1 MAQLIAKL
9 MRGSETSCYGRAV
22 SSLEPALAK
31 FKTVLLKRKGVALGV
46 WGEAGIGKTY
56 QARELL
62 RNLPCRT
69 LSLHATSSWTTLAR
83 SLPEAKKLPIWA
95 ERTLERLRRGESVET
110 KQSLEALTALLATLA
125 PMVVH
130 LEDLHETNSE
140 RLESVQELGRRVQRS
155 RGVGLLVTS
164 RSEPPEPFETIR
176 LGPLSREMSAQ
187 LLEREVAAELPK
199 EALEWTYSKAAG
211 NPLYT
216 LEYLRFLSRQGF
228 LWNDGKRWHW
238 RRPEGSLVPAS
249 VEALIEFTL
258 SDLRDERLETVLQTK
273 AFLPLDADDELFQ
286 SVSELSMT
294 EVEEAKRSL
303 ERRGIFLK
311 GEFAH
316 PLYREVT
323 VKNLPK
329 AKRQRF
335 ARRALEV
342 LQDDPVKAVPFVD
355 DALLDDKKALELLQ
369 RAIRQAR
376 ELNDEMLAARL
387 LAKAVHHASEEE
399 KYRLAIE
406 AARKTLKVNLETAY
420 HLAEIAAGSP
430 SYKLEAVTLMSE
442 LLAEGARLEEAR
454 QLLDTLPLSPTEKVK
469 HLIRL
474 HALAQDTGGVYTL
487 IETQPEVLE
496 GADTFTTIH
505 YARALMVSGFREK
518 ADGILR
524 EALRQSNLTPD
535 DRAGFL
541 QMAAILAGTY
551 GDSKTMEEL
560 LAQALT
566 HLAGSPNLSLRETLL
581 YNRAT
586 ALTDLDRY
594 EESRACFEEAQA
606 IDLAL
611 GDILG
616 YTAIQTHLAKHFHVQ
631 ARYEQAEKLLL
642 EAESYL
648 QGQDPTYYL
657 LYSKLFTA
665 LLYLDW
671 QPLHGNILAMKYA
684 RAALDDATRLNSE
697 ISRADCLAALAQV
710 ELRIGQLHQALATA
724 KEAIS
729 LYEQFQPEAKY
740 QGTCVE
746 ARVLKALNHDDAVDK
761 LQEAYS
767 LTRQFGSAYQ
777 VHLLG
782 LEIDHFH
789 HDLESAKKRMQWFQE
804 RGLFNGVNITRR
816 YFPELAEHPSLEP
829 KVKNVPCL
837 AVLGTMQ
844 LEKGQ
849 QVLNV
854 RGRKRQDFFAL
865 LLGARMSGRSEVS
878 RLDLFDLLYP
888 DIDEEKATGN
898 LRQLVHTLRLELGE
912 TVIKTTATGYTLGDI
927 TSDAEIFLQT
937 LDTSLWRGCYLDGL
951 DGATKESVQ
960 EALYLALFERAKQ
973 LLEDD
978 SKETARLG
986 RLLLEYDPY
995 NADYLRLTLQ
1005 ALRKSDNH
1013 RTLGRVYEEAKTHFA
1028 ELGETLPE
1036 SWLGFVSS
1044 HSRV

>member
-1 MAQLIAKL
+1 

-62 RNLPCRT
+62 RNLPCQT
-69 LSLHATSSWTTLAR
+69 LSFHATSSWTTLAQ
-83 SLPEAKKLPIWA
+83 SLPEAKKLPRWA
-95 ERTLERLRRGESVET
+95 AHTLERLRRSESVET

-140 RLESVQELGRRVQRS
+140 RLESVQELGRRVQRVK
-155 RGVGLLVTS
+155 GVGLLVTS

-176 LGPLSREMSAQ
+176 LGPLSREMSDQ

-199 EALEWTYSKAAG
+199 EALEWMYSKAVG

-316 PLYREVT
+316 PLYREVA
-323 VKNLPK
+323 LEGLSQP
-329 AKRQRF
+329 KRQQL
-335 ARRALEV
+335 ARRALRA
-342 LQDDPVKAVPFVD
+342 LQNNPI
-355 DALLDDKKALELLQ
+355 DAANFIADANLESAEALELLKRAVYDAKETGQQIRAGWLLARASEYATSEEKGALAFEAAQALAPVDRREAVHLLLVTLEVLPRKAEAIYLLAGFYADSGQSKKGEELLNLLPDDERTQLAWFKHLVGFRFSLGDYTTVLTIWEQQPHLHRDADFTLAYQVGFSHVVTGNYKEALDLAAPALSQ
-369 RAIRQAR
+369 RELPSLARARLLTVCGLSQFYSGNVVAAETFLSDAVLAAR
-376 ELNDEMLAARL
+376 ESGKLDYLASTLHNRSMLYEETNREAEMLA
-387 LAKAVHHASEEE
+387 
-399 KYRLAIE
+399 
-406 AARKTLKVNLETAY
+406 
-420 HLAEIAAGSP
+420 
-430 SYKLEAVTLMSE
+430 
-442 LLAEGARLEEAR
+442 
-454 QLLDTLPLSPTEKVK
+454 DTE
-469 HLIRL
+469 
-474 HALAQDTGGVYTL
+474 
-487 IETQPEVLE
+487 
-496 GADTFTTIH
+496 
-505 YARALMVSGFREK
+505 
-518 ADGILR
+518 
-524 EALRQSNLTPD
+524 EALRLYAEVGLSRHYASTKVKQARILHEMAHYERSEE
-535 DRAGFL
+535 AFL
-541 QMAAILAGTY
+541 
-551 GDSKTMEEL
+551 
-560 LAQALT
+560 
-566 HLAGSPNLSLRETLL
+566 
-581 YNRAT
+581 
-586 ALTDLDRY
+586 
-594 EESRACFEEAQA
+594 ESRDILLRADHSNFLVTCEAQ
-606 IDLAL
+606 LS
-611 GDILG
+611 
-616 YTAIQTHLAKHFHVQ
+616 H
-631 ARYEQAEKLLL
+631 
-642 EAESYL
+642 
-648 QGQDPTYYL
+648 
-657 LYSKLFTA
+657 
-665 LLYLDW
+665 LYLDW
-671 QPLHGNILAMKYA
+671 QPSFG
-684 RAALDDATRLNSE
+684 D
-697 ISRADCLAALAQV
+697 ALAQKHAQLALGIARSIGGRKLV
-710 ELRIGQLHQALATA
+710 LALYHLSMIESRQGRASQGLALAEECLTLAADFLKELSYQALFSKGFALERFGNRQQA
-724 KEAIS
+724 LS
-729 LYEQFQPEAKY
+729 LYREAEQL
-740 QGTCVE
+740 
-746 ARVLKALNHDDAVDK
+746 ARNSDWLVYAEKI
-761 LQEAYS
+761 
-767 LTRQFGSAYQ
+767 
-777 VHLLG
+777 G
-782 LEIDHFH
+782 LELDHLNN
-789 HDLESAKKRMQWFQE
+789 DVESARARMQWFRK
-804 RGLFNGVNITRR
+804 RGLMNGVNIACR
-816 YFPELAEHPSLEP
+816 YFPELAEQPRLEQTL
-829 KVKNVPCL
+829 KNVPRL

-951 DGATKESVQ
+951 DGATRESVQ
-960 EALYLALFERAKQ
+960 EALYLALFQRAKQ

-978 SKETARLG
+978 PKETARLG